1 MQPAIL
7 YITKNG
13 RDLATR
19 LLSLYPNAVVKRFRS
34 ELVRDLWPGHDS
46 FIFIM
51 AAGIVARTIA
61 PLFRGKRIDPAVVVL
76 DEKGRFAVSLLSG
89 HLGGANRMAK
99 EIAGFLGGEPVITT
113 ASDIND
119 VPSIDLW
126 AQGHDLIIEDWDAV
140 PRAATKLLNEGRLDV
155 FADTDISLPAQFT
168 TVGDPSAADV
178 VISNRT
184 VRLPPKQAG
193 AYGLTPL
200 VMRPKNLVAGIGC
213 NSGTPAKEIAD
224 VVRRTFESRNLSV
237 LSVRAIATLDRKG
250 NEPGLIEFAK
260 HNGLDITCYTPE
272 ELNEVKG
279 ITKSDAAL
287 RATGARAVAE
297 PAALLASGNDT
308 LLVPKQKIG
317 NVTIAVAVFKPG
329 GAVQEE
335 PEVRHAARTGRG
347 ATLPEADKDEQNP
360 PTGPRGGIL
369 YIVGTGPGGA
379 EHITPRALRALMESD
394 VIIGY
399 GTYLGLIQDLIKDKQ
414 IVSTGMTQEV
424 ARGTRAIDI
433 ASTGKTVSVISGG
446 DPGIYAMAGLIF
458 ELLRTRGLEA
468 TGRMPEDRA
477 SAQDIRQTGPPL
489 LHIEVIPGISALNA
503 CAARLGAPLMHD
515 FSCISL
521 SDRLTPWDLI
531 EKRLAA
537 AASADFVIV
546 LYNPRSKGRATH
558 IDRAREVVMHYR
570 APGTPVGIVRAAMRE
585 DEQVV
590 ITTLERMLDHD
601 IDMQTTVVIGNS
613 QTFSWGEW
621 LVTPRGYRV

>member
-1 MQPAIL
+1 MHPAIL
-7 YITKNG
+7 YITKKG
-13 RDLATR
+13 RDLATQ
-19 LLSLYPNAVVKRFRS
+19 LLSLYPDAVVERFRS
-34 ELVRDLWPGHDS
+34 GLVRDLWPAHDS
-46 FIFIM
+46 FIFVM
-51 AAGIVARTIA
+51 AAGIAVRTIA
-61 PLFRGKRIDPAVVVL
+61 PLLRDKRIDPAVVVL

-99 EIAGFLGGEPVITT
+99 EMAGFLGGEPVITT
-113 ASDIND
+113 ASDVND
-119 VPSIDLW
+119 VPSVDLW
-126 AQGHDLIIEDWDAV
+126 AQDHDLVIEDWDAV
-140 PRAATKLLNEGRLDV
+140 PRAAAKLLNEGRLDV
-155 FADTDISLPAQFT
+155 FADIDISLPKEFT
-168 TVGDPSAADV
+168 QVGDPSAADV

-184 VRLPPKQAG
+184 VYLPSKRGRADSS
-193 AYGLTPL
+193 TPL

-213 NSGTPAKEIAD
+213 NSGTSAEEISD
-224 VVRRTFESRNLSV
+224 TVTRTFESRNLSL

-250 NEPGLIEFAK
+250 NEPGLMEFAK
-260 HNGLDITCYTPE
+260 RIGLDITCYTPE
-272 ELNEVKG
+272 EINSVKG
-279 ITKSDAAL
+279 VTKSDAAL

-317 NVTIAVAVFKPG
+317 NVTIAVAELKPG
-329 GAVQEE
+329 GAAQDESAGK
-335 PEVRHAARTGRG
+335 R
-347 ATLPEADKDEQNP
+347 ATCIGHSAPLPEPDEGGQNP
-360 PTGPRGGIL
+360 ATGHREGIL

-379 EHITPRALRALMESD
+379 EHITPRALRALVESD

-399 GTYLGLIQDLIKDKQ
+399 GTYLSLIRDLIKDKQ

-424 ARGTRAIDI
+424 ARGTKAIDI

-458 ELLRTRGLEA
+458 ELLRSRGLEVV
-468 TGRMPEDRA
+468 GRTREDKPSSR
-477 SAQDIRQTGPPL
+477 DTRQTGPPR

-521 SDRLTPWDLI
+521 SDRLTPWELI

-537 AASADFVIV
+537 ASSADFVIV

-558 IDRAREVVMHYR
+558 IDRAREIVMRYR
-570 APGTPVGIVRAAMRE
+570 APGTPVGIVKAAMRE

-590 ITTLERMLDHD
+590 ITTLDHMLDHD

-613 QTFSWGEW
+613 QTYSWGTW